1 MSEIRN
7 RVAESNLI
15 TIDMKSFKGS
25 QKRAYLDISPWLF
38 KGMVLKEKLFRNH
51 LESENWKRYQDK
63 FVAIYCSNDVI
74 IPIWA
79 FMLITKNLK
88 PEDKFVSK
96 KQNPPVIEIDF
107 FDEQKNIQ
115 NINCFSNEGG
125 EWRNSIMKFDENI
138 LKINFREKFTFRR
151 GRVNCSI
158 KDGDLWRWL
167 GIQMSIEVN

>member
-25 QKRAYLDISPWLF
+25 QQSAYLDISPWLF
-38 KGMVLKEKLFRNH
+38 KGMILKEKVFRNH

-88 PEDKFVSK
+88 PYTNNIIFGDKTELENKIF
-96 KQNPPVIEIDF
+96 EI
-107 FDEQKNIQ
+107 
-115 NINCFSNEGG
+115 NINTL
-125 EWRNSIMKFDENI
+125 D
-138 LKINFREKFTFRR
+138 LEKFQDKRILIKGCAKTYIPEQSYIQVTNKLLGTVKSLMF
-151 GRVNCSI
+151 GEACSNVPI
-158 KDGDLWRWL
+158 FK
-167 GIQMSIEVN
+167 N

>member
-51 LESENWKRYQDK
+51 LESENWKQYQNK

-79 FMLITKNLK
+79 FMLITKCLK
-88 PEDKFVSK
+88 PYTNNIIFGDKTELENKIF
-96 KQNPPVIEIDF
+96 EI
-107 FDEQKNIQ
+107 
-115 NINCFSNEGG
+115 NINTLDLEKLQDKRILIKGCDKTYIPEQSYIQVTNKLLGTVKSLMFGEACSNVPIFKS
-125 EWRNSIMKFDENI
+125 N
-138 LKINFREKFTFRR
+138 
-151 GRVNCSI
+151 
-158 KDGDLWRWL
+158 
-167 GIQMSIEVN
+167 